1 MKDKKKKSWQ
11 WTTPW
16 SVQNDVY
23 DFEREKSK
31 RTQDGREGE
40 NTGVTIFSS
49 DVGKK
54 LKKFIDRVLNR

>member
-1 MKDKKKKSWQ
+1 MKENKKKSWQ

-23 DFEREKSK
+23 DFEKTK
-31 RTQDGREGE
+31 NKKTQDGREAE
-40 NTGVTIFSS
+40 NSSLNIFSM